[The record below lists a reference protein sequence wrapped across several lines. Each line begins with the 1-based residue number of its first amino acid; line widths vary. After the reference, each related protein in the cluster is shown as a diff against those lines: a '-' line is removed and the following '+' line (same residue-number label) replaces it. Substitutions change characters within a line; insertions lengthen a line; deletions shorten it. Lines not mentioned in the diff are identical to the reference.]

1 MRFNSEDNFSKITLG
16 ESYNKNYKFLF
27 KDNDKNDNHG
37 VYLFNN
43 IPVFKYKKLILRYNK
58 MPSEDQIKIEIQNFM
73 DKVNVNNK
81 FKVFNIKGN
90 VFKNC
95 DGLTEYVVNVA
106 FINFNLK

>member
-1 MRFNSEDNFSKITLG
+1 
-16 ESYNKNYKFLF
+16 
-27 KDNDKNDNHG
+27 
-37 VYLFNN
+37 
-43 IPVFKYKKLILRYNK
+43 
-58 MPSEDQIKIEIQNFM
+58 M

>member
-58 MPSEDQIKIEIQNFM
+58 MPSEVECFEDIL
-73 DKVNVNNK
+73 K
-81 FKVFNIKGN
+81 FVPKTP
-90 VFKNC
+90 
-95 DGLTEYVVNVA
+95 LE
-106 FINFNLK
+106 